1 MKIKDLVNH
10 PSHYCNHPSKIEC
23 IDIVKHHD
31 FCIGNAI
38 KYLWRCGLKEN
49 NSEVQDLKKA
59 VFYINQKIKDLEG

>member
-10 PSHYCNHPSKIEC
+10 PPHYCNHPSKIEC